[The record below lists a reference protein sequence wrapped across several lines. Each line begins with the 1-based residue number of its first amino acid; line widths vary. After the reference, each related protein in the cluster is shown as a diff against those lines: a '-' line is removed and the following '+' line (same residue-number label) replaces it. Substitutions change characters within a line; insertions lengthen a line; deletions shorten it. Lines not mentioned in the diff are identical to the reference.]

1 MTKLPPTVEIRVHPD
16 EEISTIVLDKHDRI
30 TYLTINSNKT
40 QGTKQ
45 MSNEELKVVL
55 QQMVNTAMSNGEK
68 VDFRWV
74 MEEFNKLCV
83 EG

>member
-1 MTKLPPTVEIRVHPD
+1 
-16 EEISTIVLDKHDRI
+16 
-30 TYLTINSNKT
+30 
-40 QGTKQ
+40 